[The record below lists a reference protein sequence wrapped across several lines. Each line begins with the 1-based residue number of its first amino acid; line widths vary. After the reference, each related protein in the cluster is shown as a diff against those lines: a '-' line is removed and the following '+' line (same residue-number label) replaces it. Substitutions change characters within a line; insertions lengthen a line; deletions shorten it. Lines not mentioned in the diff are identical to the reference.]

1 MKDIIDTLK
10 KVRDRIQNYQEELQ
24 NNEMLTRYVLIDPV
38 LRALGWDTEESNK
51 VVPEINVFQGRPDY
65 SLICDQKI
73 LVMIEAKALG
83 TDIDKFNE
91 AGFKYCWHN
100 KVPFGNY

>member
-24 NNEMLTRYVLIDPV
+24 NNEMLTRYVLINPV
-38 LRALGWDTEESNK
+38 LRALGWDTKDSNK
-51 VVPEINVFQGRPDY
+51 VVPEI
-65 SLICDQKI
+65 LI
-73 LVMIEAKALG
+73 MTEAKALG